1 MVFRVA
7 ILDSHGRKEHPVTA
21 SALNPEI
28 VNGVAAYLA
37 TFAAKADQMGQP
49 ETVVFAYDLARED
62 NAGVTDAVRQLIR
75 QGYRVV
81 FYADRWADCTV
92 VAFYPKGQRPLSGM
106 FGYRTG
112 RRVLASYWV

>member
-1 MVFRVA
+1 M
-7 ILDSHGRKEHPVTA
+7 TA
-21 SALNPEI
+21 TAPSPEV

-37 TFAAKADQMGQP
+37 TFAAKADQVGQP
-49 ETVVFAYDLARED
+49 EMVVFGYDLARED

-81 FYADRWADCTV
+81 FYADRWNDRTV
-92 VAFYPKGQRPLSGM
+92 VAFFPQGQRPLPGT
-106 FGYRTG
+106 FTYRTG